1 MSEKQPKIIANGLS
15 NEELYKWFKSKITA
29 NLDLKIALAEKQSLM
44 QAINEIDVK
53 IELLT
58 TQASIEILDS

>member
-1 MSEKQPKIIANGLS
+1 MNEKQPKIIANGLS

-58 TQASIEILDS
+58 TQASMEILDS

>member
-44 QAINEIDVK
+44 QALNEIEVK

-58 TQASIEILDS
+58 TQASMEILDS

>member
-58 TQASIEILDS
+58 TQASMEILDS

>member
-15 NEELYKWFKSKITA
+15 NEELYKWFKSKVTA
-29 NLDLKIALAEKQSLM
+29 NLDLKVALAEKQSLM

-58 TQASIEILDS
+58 ARASLEVIDS